1 MTIEDKIRKRI
12 KTMEMLK
19 NEPVKEIQISKEEAE
34 KLGDRKVLDGVKL
47 IVVEKLGDRTKKDC
61 FAYSELKNGH
71 KKCYCLDILYCKN
84 QECRFYRNDVTIPQL
99 EMSIIA
105 YSKGK

>member
-19 NEPVKEIQISKEEAE
+19 NEPVKEIQISKEESE

-47 IVVEKLGDRTKKDC
+47 ILKSNSVKKDC
-61 FAYSELKNGH
+61 FAYIDRNGH
-71 KKCYCLDILYCKN
+71 DSCFCLDNLYCRKEKCN
-84 QECRFYRNDVTIPQL
+84 FYRNDIRIPQL
-99 EMSIIA
+99 EASVRN
-105 YSKGK
+105 YSMNK